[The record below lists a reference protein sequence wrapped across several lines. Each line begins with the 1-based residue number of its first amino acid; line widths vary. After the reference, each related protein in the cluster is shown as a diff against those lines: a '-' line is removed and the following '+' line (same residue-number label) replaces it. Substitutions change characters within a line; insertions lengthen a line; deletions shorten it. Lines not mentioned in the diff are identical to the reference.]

1 MGQIKNIKLHI
12 VTDIKVDS
20 MGKPQRK
27 KRTHKNI
34 KDFKKKHR
42 TRKRTKDIDE
52 IHDDMKP
59 NRIDSYLHQI
69 IDPDLPGE
77 GQFYCIHCARYFID
91 QKCFT
96 EHKKTKAHKKRLRL
110 LKEVPYSQA
119 EAEVAAGMGSYYI
132 KAKDKDVQN
141 PVEKMDDV
149 PLS

>member
-12 VTDIKVDS
+12 VTDIKRQKIQITS

-42 TRKRTKDIDE
+42 TRKRKDIDE
-52 IHDDMKP
+52 IHDHMKP

-77 GQFYCIHCARYFID
+77 GQFYCLHCARILS
-91 QKCFT
+91 T
-96 EHKKTKAHKKRLRL
+96 RNVSLNTKKQRIIR
-110 LKEVPYSQA
+110 
-119 EAEVAAGMGSYYI
+119 
-132 KAKDKDVQN
+132 KDYGY
-141 PVEKMDDV
+141 
-149 PLS
+149 L